1 MDQFLCVVGISRRES
16 NSRIVISKYY
26 DLYYTIFEYLPKE
39 MFNMVQIDTI
49 HFWSFTG
56 GCHYHICLPKNHY
69 LCKWNNL
76 VNFKNAEW
84 LHLSLYEKSE
94 DGRIC
99 MLRQRNWYKIFAER
113 NNKHIDGW
121 QFDY

>member
-1 MDQFLCVVGISRRES
+1 MIITCEVDQFLCVVGISHKES
-16 NSRIVISKYY
+16 NSRIVISKYV
-26 DLYYTIFEYLPKE
+26 DLYYTRFEYLPKE

-49 HFWSFTG
+49 HFWSFTNS
-56 GCHYHICLPKNHY
+56 CHFHQCLPKNHY
-69 LCKWNNL
+69 FCKWNNL

-99 MLRQRNWYKIFAER
+99 MLRQRN
-113 NNKHIDGW
+113 
-121 QFDY
+121 